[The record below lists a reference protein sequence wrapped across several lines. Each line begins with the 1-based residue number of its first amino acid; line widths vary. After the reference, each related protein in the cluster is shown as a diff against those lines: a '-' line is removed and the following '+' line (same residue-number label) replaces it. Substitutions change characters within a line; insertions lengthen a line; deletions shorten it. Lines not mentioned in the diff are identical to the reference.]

1 MKLKM
6 CPTGKVFGKICLKAI
21 RDRDGKDR
29 VRHGRKECGEAWR
42 KGGGLNFLMGSD
54 IQQRCEVQN
63 FGQEWEEPCLDP
75 PLKHPKECTWS
86 EYCNN
91 SEKSK
96 RESFLP
102 KQQIYSM

>member
-6 CPTGKVFGKICLKAI
+6 CLTGKVFGKICLKAI
-21 RDRDGKDR
+21 RDRDGKDG
-29 VRHGRKECGEAWR
+29 VRHGRKEWGEAWK

-54 IQQRCEVQN
+54 IQQRSEVQN
-63 FGQEWEEPCLDP
+63 FGQ
-75 PLKHPKECTWS
+75 ECTWS

-91 SEKSK
+91 SEKSEK
-96 RESFLP
+96 ESFLP